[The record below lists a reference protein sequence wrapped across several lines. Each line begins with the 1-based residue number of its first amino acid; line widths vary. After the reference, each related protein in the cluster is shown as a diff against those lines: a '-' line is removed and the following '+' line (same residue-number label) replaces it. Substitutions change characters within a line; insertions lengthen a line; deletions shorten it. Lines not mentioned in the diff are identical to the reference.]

1 MVLICSVERELE
13 GWIIDGLARDYTR
26 PPGIVRFRVLGDGI
40 ARTASSKGIT
50 CMTNFKSIFFC
61 NNFIS
66 YLKNYDL
73 LLINFQE

>member
-50 CMTNFKSIFFC
+50 CMTNFKLIFFA
-61 NNFIS
+61 IILS
-66 YLKNYDL
+66 LTLK
-73 LLINFQE
+73 ITIFF